1 MNIKEIL
8 EDPRLNISPTAPAE
22 QMVSQFGSY
31 LDLLVKWNQKIN
43 LTSEKSSQDIL
54 LRHIFDS
61 LQYAPVISPKDEIVD
76 IGSGAGFPGIALVI
90 ARPDQHFHLIE
101 SRKRRI
107 EWLASVKADLE
118 LENCTIHGARLEH
131 VESFEADCITARAF
145 APLPRLLDLSAR
157 FSTKETR
164 WILPKGRS
172 AAQEVDALPKK
183 RRALF
188 HVEHSQTDAQAGIIT
203 GSGRIEAKP

>member
-1 MNIKEIL
+1 MIESEAEARAFVAARCDDRAMRKFE
-8 EDPRLNISPTAPAE
+8 RLIVLLRAE
-22 QMVSQFGSY
+22 NTRQNLVAARS
-31 LDLLVKWNQKIN
+31 LDEVW
-43 LTSEKSSQDIL
+43 
-54 LRHIFDS
+54 LRHIADS
-61 LQYAPVISPKDEIVD
+61 VQLLDHA
-76 IGSGAGFPGIALVI
+76 GSDRSIWLDLGTGAGFPGIALAI
-90 ARPDQHFHLIE
+90 ARPDQYFHLVE
-101 SRKRRI
+101 SRKRRV

>member
-1 MNIKEIL
+1 MIESEAEARAFVAARCDDRAMRKFE
-8 EDPRLNISPTAPAE
+8 RLIVLLRAE
-22 QMVSQFGSY
+22 NTRQNLVAARS
-31 LDLLVKWNQKIN
+31 LDEVW
-43 LTSEKSSQDIL
+43 
-54 LRHIFDS
+54 LRHIADS
-61 LQYAPVISPKDEIVD
+61 VQLLDHA
-76 IGSGAGFPGIALVI
+76 GSERSVWLDLGTGAGFPGIALVI

-118 LENCTIHGARLEH
+118 LENCKIHGARLEH

>member
-1 MNIKEIL
+1 MIESEAEARAFVAARCDDRAMRKFE
-8 EDPRLNISPTAPAE
+8 RLIVLLREENTRQNLVAARS
-22 QMVSQFGSY
+22 
-31 LDLLVKWNQKIN
+31 LDEVW
-43 LTSEKSSQDIL
+43 
-54 LRHIFDS
+54 LRHIADS
-61 LQYAPVISPKDEIVD
+61 VQLLDHA
-76 IGSGAGFPGIALVI
+76 GSDRSIWLDLGTGAGFPGIALAI
-90 ARPDQHFHLIE
+90 ARPDQYFHLVE
-101 SRKRRI
+101 SRKRRV

>member
-1 MNIKEIL
+1 MRHIADSVQL
-8 EDPRLNISPTAPAE
+8 LDHA
-22 QMVSQFGSY
+22 GSERSVW
-31 LDLLVKWNQKIN
+31 LDLG
-43 LTSEKSSQDIL
+43 T
-54 LRHIFDS
+54 
-61 LQYAPVISPKDEIVD
+61 
-76 IGSGAGFPGIALVI
+76 GAGFPGIALVI

>member
-1 MNIKEIL
+1 MIESEAEARAFVAARCDDRAMRKFE
-8 EDPRLNISPTAPAE
+8 RLIVLLRAE
-22 QMVSQFGSY
+22 NTRQNLVAARS
-31 LDLLVKWNQKIN
+31 LDEVW
-43 LTSEKSSQDIL
+43 
-54 LRHIFDS
+54 LRHIADS
-61 LQYAPVISPKDEIVD
+61 VQLLDHA
-76 IGSGAGFPGIALVI
+76 GSERSVWLDLGTGAGFPGIALVI

-145 APLPRLLDLSAR
+145 APLPRSLDLSAR

>member
-1 MNIKEIL
+1 MIESEAEARAFVAARCDDRAMRKFE
-8 EDPRLNISPTAPAE
+8 RLIVLLREENTRQNLVAALS
-22 QMVSQFGSY
+22 
-31 LDLLVKWNQKIN
+31 LDEVW
-43 LTSEKSSQDIL
+43 
-54 LRHIFDS
+54 LRHIADS
-61 LQYAPVISPKDEIVD
+61 VQLLDHA
-76 IGSGAGFPGIALVI
+76 GSDRSIWLDLGTGAGFPGIALAI
-90 ARPDQHFHLIE
+90 ARPDQYFHLVE
-101 SRKRRI
+101 SRKRRV

>member
-1 MNIKEIL
+1 MIESEAEARAFVAARCDDRAMRKFE
-8 EDPRLNISPTAPAE
+8 RLI
-22 QMVSQFGSY
+22 V
-31 LDLLVKWNQKIN
+31 LLREENMRQN
-43 LTSEKSSQDIL
+43 LVAARSFDEVW
-54 LRHIFDS
+54 LRHIADS
-61 LQYAPVISPKDEIVD
+61 VQLLDHA
-76 IGSGAGFPGIALVI
+76 GSERSVWLDLGTGAGFPGIALAI
-90 ARPDQHFHLIE
+90 ARPDQHFHLVE
-101 SRKRRI
+101 SRKRRV
-107 EWLASVKADLE
+107 EWLASVKADLK

-131 VESFEADCITARAF
+131 VESFDADCITARAF

-172 AAQEVDALPKK
+172 AAQEVGALPKK

>member
-1 MNIKEIL
+1 MIESEAEARAFVAARCDDRAMRKFE
-8 EDPRLNISPTAPAE
+8 RLIVLLRAE
-22 QMVSQFGSY
+22 NTRQNLVAARS
-31 LDLLVKWNQKIN
+31 LDEVW
-43 LTSEKSSQDIL
+43 
-54 LRHIFDS
+54 LRHIADS
-61 LQYAPVISPKDEIVD
+61 VQLLDHA
-76 IGSGAGFPGIALVI
+76 GSERSVWLDLGTGAGFPGIALVI

-131 VESFEADCITARAF
+131 VETFEADCITARAF

-172 AAQEVDALPKK
+172 AAQEVGALPKK
-183 RRALF
+183 RRARF

>member
-1 MNIKEIL
+1 MIESEAEARAFVAARCDDRAMRKFE
-8 EDPRLNISPTAPAE
+8 RLIVLLRAE
-22 QMVSQFGSY
+22 NTRQNLVAARS
-31 LDLLVKWNQKIN
+31 LDEVW
-43 LTSEKSSQDIL
+43 
-54 LRHIFDS
+54 LRHIADS
-61 LQYAPVISPKDEIVD
+61 VQLLDHA
-76 IGSGAGFPGIALVI
+76 GSERSVWLDLGTGAGFPGIALVI

>member
-1 MNIKEIL
+1 MIESEAEARAFVAARCDDRAMRKSE
-8 EDPRLNISPTAPAE
+8 RLIVLLREENTRQNLVAARS
-22 QMVSQFGSY
+22 
-31 LDLLVKWNQKIN
+31 LDEVW
-43 LTSEKSSQDIL
+43 
-54 LRHIFDS
+54 LRHIADS
-61 LQYAPVISPKDEIVD
+61 VQLLDHA
-76 IGSGAGFPGIALVI
+76 GSDGSIWLDLGTGAGFPGIALAI
-90 ARPDQHFHLIE
+90 ARPEQYFHLVE
-101 SRKRRI
+101 SRKRRV

>member
-1 MNIKEIL
+1 MIESEAEARAFVAARCDDRAMRKFERLIVLLRAEN
-8 EDPRLNISPTAPAE
+8 PRQNLVAARS
-22 QMVSQFGSY
+22 
-31 LDLLVKWNQKIN
+31 LDEVW
-43 LTSEKSSQDIL
+43 
-54 LRHIFDS
+54 LRHIADS
-61 LQYAPVISPKDEIVD
+61 VQLLDHA
-76 IGSGAGFPGIALVI
+76 GSDRSIWLDLGTGAGFPGIALAI
-90 ARPDQHFHLIE
+90 ARPDQHFHLVE
-101 SRKRRI
+101 SRKRRV

-131 VESFEADCITARAF
+131 VESFDADCITARAF

>member
-1 MNIKEIL
+1 MIESEAEARAFVAARCDDRAMRKFE
-8 EDPRLNISPTAPAE
+8 RLIVLLRAE
-22 QMVSQFGSY
+22 NTRQNLVAARS
-31 LDLLVKWNQKIN
+31 LDEVW
-43 LTSEKSSQDIL
+43 
-54 LRHIFDS
+54 LRHIADS
-61 LQYAPVISPKDEIVD
+61 VQLLDHA
-76 IGSGAGFPGIALVI
+76 GSDRSIWLDLGTGAGFPGIALAI
-90 ARPDQHFHLIE
+90 ARPDQHFHLVE
-101 SRKRRI
+101 SRKRRV

-131 VESFEADCITARAF
+131 VESFDADCITARAF

>member
-1 MNIKEIL
+1 MIESEAEARAFVAARCDDRAMRKFE
-8 EDPRLNISPTAPAE
+8 RLIVLLREENTRQNLVAARS
-22 QMVSQFGSY
+22 
-31 LDLLVKWNQKIN
+31 LDEVW
-43 LTSEKSSQDIL
+43 
-54 LRHIFDS
+54 LRHIADS
-61 LQYAPVISPKDEIVD
+61 VQLLDHA
-76 IGSGAGFPGIALVI
+76 GSDRSIWLDLGTGAGFPGIALAI
-90 ARPDQHFHLIE
+90 ARPEQYFHLVE
-101 SRKRRI
+101 SRKRRV

>member
-1 MNIKEIL
+1 MIESEAEARAFVAARCDDRAMRKFE
-8 EDPRLNISPTAPAE
+8 RLIVLLREENTRQNLVAARS
-22 QMVSQFGSY
+22 
-31 LDLLVKWNQKIN
+31 LDEVW
-43 LTSEKSSQDIL
+43 
-54 LRHIFDS
+54 LRHIADS
-61 LQYAPVISPKDEIVD
+61 VQLLDHA
-76 IGSGAGFPGIALVI
+76 GSDRSIWLDLGTGAGFPGIALAI
-90 ARPDQHFHLIE
+90 ARPDQYFHLVE
-101 SRKRRI
+101 SRKRRV

-172 AAQEVDALPKK
+172 AAQEVGALPKK
-183 RRALF
+183 RRARF

>member
-1 MNIKEIL
+1 MIESEAEARAFVAARCDDRAMRKFE
-8 EDPRLNISPTAPAE
+8 RLIVLLREENTRQNLVAARS
-22 QMVSQFGSY
+22 
-31 LDLLVKWNQKIN
+31 LDEVW
-43 LTSEKSSQDIL
+43 
-54 LRHIFDS
+54 LRHIADS
-61 LQYAPVISPKDEIVD
+61 VQLLDHA
-76 IGSGAGFPGIALVI
+76 GSERSVWLDLGTGAGFPGIALVI

>member
-1 MNIKEIL
+1 MIESEAEARAFVAARCDDRAMRKFE
-8 EDPRLNISPTAPAE
+8 RLIVLLRAE
-22 QMVSQFGSY
+22 NTRQNLVAARS
-31 LDLLVKWNQKIN
+31 LDEVW
-43 LTSEKSSQDIL
+43 
-54 LRHIFDS
+54 LRHIADS
-61 LQYAPVISPKDEIVD
+61 VQLLDHA
-76 IGSGAGFPGIALVI
+76 GSDRSIWLDLGTGAGFPGIALAI
-90 ARPDQHFHLIE
+90 ARPDQHFHLVE
-101 SRKRRI
+101 SRKRRV

-131 VESFEADCITARAF
+131 VESFDADCITARAF

-188 HVEHSQTDAQAGIIT
+188 HVEHSQTDAHAGIIT

>member
-1 MNIKEIL
+1 MIESEAEARAFVAARCDDRAMRKFE
-8 EDPRLNISPTAPAE
+8 RLIVLLRAE
-22 QMVSQFGSY
+22 NTRQNLVAARS
-31 LDLLVKWNQKIN
+31 LDEVW
-43 LTSEKSSQDIL
+43 
-54 LRHIFDS
+54 LRHIADS
-61 LQYAPVISPKDEIVD
+61 VQLLDHA
-76 IGSGAGFPGIALVI
+76 GSDRSIWLDLGTGAGFPGIALAI
-90 ARPDQHFHLIE
+90 ARPDQYFHLVE
-101 SRKRRI
+101 SRKRRV

-172 AAQEVDALPKK
+172 AAQEVGALPKK
-183 RRALF
+183 RRARF